1 MEIKGERVIIA
12 PLKIEDVYCMREWG
26 YHEDSLLMDYNF
38 PSMNDSELH
47 GWYNIKTFGRSKEYY
62 GVTNREGKLVGYM
75 GIKNIKKIK
84 KEATLGIV
92 FDPNHINKG
101 YGTEAITT
109 YLNYYFNEMKMKTLL
124 LEVAKFNKRALR
136 CYEKSGFVVIDVY
149 LDKFF
154 NQDMDLTDPYYL
166 QEKSSFV
173 IKGGKIYNYIYKMK
187 VDRKSFLKER

>member
-1 MEIKGERVIIA
+1 MEIKGKRVIIA

-38 PSMNDSELH
+38 PPMNDSELH

-173 IKGGKIYNYIYKMK
+173 IKDGKIYNYIYKMK

>member
-1 MEIKGERVIIA
+1 MEIKGKRVIIA
-12 PLKIEDVYCMREWG
+12 PLKVEDVYCMREWG

-38 PSMNDSELH
+38 PPMNDSELH